1 MAERAFAVEEEPYL
15 QFLDKVTGTQADLAN
30 AIRTSKKNAILKYGR
45 PTQDGNPVP
54 IKTAESRGMVFVEFG
69 ARPQV
74 HLSIPTKPTGH
85 SNPAYHNTIHI
96 SEGKEG
102 DAGKHRQYYR
112 FSDLKK
118 VYPGGRTAPTIRRPT
133 HPPIVFEEDT
143 LPPGEPV
150 VTGEVPV
157 GKSNSDDGFFSLE
170 TAAKMGWTP
179 PPGGEGKGTGA
190 AAAVASA
197 AAAAAAAAPLGDGPP
212 VIPLI
217 ERKRLDDLWAR
228 YTRNG
233 RDVDFD
239 NLYEYIRYLAE
250 RGNRNAGSLLPLL
263 DAVRRSPTKQTISA
277 VESVIKGPGFQL
289 YGGISRRRRTFRK
302 GESKRKGTVRRR
314 GTMGRARGGRL
325 TRRAS
330 FK

>member
-1 MAERAFAVEEEPYL
+1 MADRAFAVEEQPYL
-15 QFLDKVTGTQADLAN
+15 QFLDKVTGTQVDLAN
-30 AIRTSKKNAILKYGR
+30 AIRESKKAAILKYGR
-45 PTQDGNPVP
+45 PTQNGKQVA

-69 ARPQV
+69 NKPQV
-74 HLSIPTKPTGH
+74 HLSIPIKPTGH
-85 SNPAYHNTIHI
+85 SNRDYHNTIHI

-102 DAGKHRQYYR
+102 EAGKHRQYYR
-112 FSDLKK
+112 FSDLAR
-118 VYPGGRTAPTIRRPT
+118 VYPGARTVPTLRSPT
-133 HPPIVFEEDT
+133 NPPIVFEEDT

-150 VTGEVPV
+150 VTGEVPPARA
-157 GKSNSDDGFFSLE
+157 KSGEGYPSID
-170 TAAKMGWTP
+170 TATKMGWTP

-197 AAAAAAAAPLGDGPP
+197 AAAAAAPLGDGPP

-217 ERKRLDDLWAR
+217 ERRRLDDLWAR

-233 RDVDFD
+233 RDVDLD

-263 DAVRRSPTKQTISA
+263 AAVRQSPTKQTIST

-289 YGGISRRRRTFRK
+289 YGGISKRRKTFRK
-302 GESKRKGTVRRR
+302 GQSKRKGTVRRR
-314 GTMGRARGGRL
+314 GTMGRARGGRR